1 MVVINT
7 ARPGRRNVRLG
18 PVRPVARTKRL
29 AENGDPSHL
38 APTEQQLSPGVG
50 ENGRMSGSIPFEEL
64 EQADLLVDRVY
75 ESGPSD
81 NVGADPLQRLLP
93 VGNQGGIRYKGSV
106 QGDDIR
112 LVVLYTSGEHP
123 DWPDSVDPYTGTGA
137 YFGDNRRPGQELHAT
152 TRQGNEILRLI
163 FDRANGDCT
172 ARAKVPPVWSSPRA
186 IAGATSCSGAW
197 QCQVRQ
203 RLQSATNLSQSGA
216 PSDSTG
222 SRTIGPRSRSWTKP

>member
-1 MVVINT
+1 
-7 ARPGRRNVRLG
+7 
-18 PVRPVARTKRL
+18 
-29 AENGDPSHL
+29 
-38 APTEQQLSPGVG
+38 
-50 ENGRMSGSIPFEEL
+50 MSGSIPFEEL

-172 ARAKVPPVWSSPRA
+172 AGESSTRVVFSKSDRRRDVVFRGLAVPGSPAVAIGDELVAVWRAVGQHRFQNYRA
-186 IAGATSCSGAW
+186 TFTILDEAV
-197 QCQVRQ
+197 VR
-203 RLQSATNLSQSGA
+203 RGWLNDLL
-216 PSDSTG
+216 DG
-222 SRTIGPRSRSWTKP
+222 SRDSLAWAARVPVVRLCQTTSSYR